1 MPPRM
6 KAQPLN
12 LDWLTESLAIGGSF
26 PPDAAERLARDHEV
40 TRVVD
45 LRDEDCDELVSLR
58 RHGIRHLHLP
68 TPDARAISPAD
79 IARGVA
85 WVARARAARRK
96 VLVHCQH
103 GIGRSALLA
112 MCVLVDAGVPPL
124 ETMLLAKNAREVVSP
139 SPEQLGAFILFAGQR
154 RRATATWVVPSF
166 DALAAIAYRHL
177 QPAVQGG
184 GGR

>member
-1 MPPRM
+1 MAGRT
-6 KAQPLN
+6 KAEALN
-12 LDWLTESLAIGGSF
+12 LDWLTEDLAIGGSF
-26 PPDAAERLARDHEV
+26 PPEATPRLAREYEI

-45 LRDEDCDELVSLR
+45 LRDEDCDEIVSLR

-85 WVARARAARRK
+85 WVARAIAARRK
-96 VLVHCQH
+96 VLIHCQH

-124 ETMLLAKNAREVVSP
+124 ETMLLAKDAREVVSP
-139 SPEQLGAFILFAGQR
+139 SPEQLGAFLSFAGQR
-154 RRATATWVVPSF
+154 RRATAPWVVPSF
-166 DALAAIAYRHL
+166 ESLAAIAYRHL
-177 QPAVQGG
+177 QPAMR
-184 GGR
+184 GGRSR